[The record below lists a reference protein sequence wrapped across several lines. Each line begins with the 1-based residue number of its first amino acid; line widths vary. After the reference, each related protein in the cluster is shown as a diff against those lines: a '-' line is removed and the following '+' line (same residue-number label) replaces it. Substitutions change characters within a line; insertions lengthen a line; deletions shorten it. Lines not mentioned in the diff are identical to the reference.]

1 MSDLRSSK
9 QQLQDELRQA
19 YDEMTDPEMIARRRN
34 KEEREERI
42 KEKAEDYGL

>member
-1 MSDLRSSK
+1 MPDE
-9 QQLQDELRQA
+9 QLKRELKEL

-42 KEKAEDYGL
+42 KEKTEDYGL